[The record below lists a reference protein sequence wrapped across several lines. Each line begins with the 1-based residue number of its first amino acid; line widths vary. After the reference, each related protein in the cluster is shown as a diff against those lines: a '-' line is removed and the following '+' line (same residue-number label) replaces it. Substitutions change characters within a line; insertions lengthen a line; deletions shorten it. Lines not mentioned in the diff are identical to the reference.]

1 MYTCIYMYVCCYI
14 VYQKIAEIDVDQMHS
29 MLVPSSVIPQSK
41 VVLLVL
47 KFVLLNKFLAIFIEL
62 LCVFVIIL
70 VNNIL
75 FYPKFFNAKLYLY
88 EF

>member
-1 MYTCIYMYVCCYI
+1 MYLYVCVLLHSI
-14 VYQKIAEIDVDQMHS
+14 PEKEVDQIHS
-29 MLVPSSVIPQSK
+29 MLVPSLVIPQSK

-47 KFVLLNKFLAIFIEL
+47 NFVLLNKFLATFIEL
-62 LCVFVIIL
+62 LCVFVIIH

-75 FYPKFFNAKLYLY
+75 FYSTFFNAKLYLY

>member
-1 MYTCIYMYVCCYI
+1 MYLYVCVLLHSI
-14 VYQKIAEIDVDQMHS
+14 PEIDVDQMHS
-29 MLVPSSVIPQSK
+29 MLVPSLVIPQSK

-47 KFVLLNKFLAIFIEL
+47 KFVLLNKFLATFIEL

-70 VNNIL
+70 VNNIV

>member
-1 MYTCIYMYVCCYI
+1 MYLYVCVLLHSI
-14 VYQKIAEIDVDQMHS
+14 PEIDVDQMHS

-62 LCVFVIIL
+62 LCVFVIIH

-75 FYPKFFNAKLYLY
+75 FYPTFFNAKLYLY

>member
-1 MYTCIYMYVCCYI
+1 MYLYVCVLLHSI
-14 VYQKIAEIDVDQMHS
+14 PEKDVDQIHS
-29 MLVPSSVIPQSK
+29 MLVPSLVIPQSK

-47 KFVLLNKFLAIFIEL
+47 NFVLLNKFLATFIEL
-62 LCVFVIIL
+62 LCVFVIIH

-75 FYPKFFNAKLYLY
+75 FYPTFFNAKLYLY

>member
-1 MYTCIYMYVCCYI
+1 MYLYVCVLLHSI
-14 VYQKIAEIDVDQMHS
+14 PEIDVDQMHS

>member
-1 MYTCIYMYVCCYI
+1 MYLYVCVLLHSI
-14 VYQKIAEIDVDQMHS
+14 PEIDVDQMHS

-62 LCVFVIIL
+62 LCVFVIIF

>member
-1 MYTCIYMYVCCYI
+1 MYLYVCVLLHSI
-14 VYQKIAEIDVDQMHS
+14 PEIDVDQMHS
-29 MLVPSSVIPQSK
+29 MLVPSLVIPQSK

>member
-1 MYTCIYMYVCCYI
+1 MYLYVCVLLHSI
-14 VYQKIAEIDVDQMHS
+14 PEIDVDQMHS

-75 FYPKFFNAKLYLY
+75 FYPKFFNAILYLY

>member
-1 MYTCIYMYVCCYI
+1 MYLYVCVLLHSI
-14 VYQKIAEIDVDQMHS
+14 PEKDVDQIHS
-29 MLVPSSVIPQSK
+29 MLVPSLAIPQSK

>member
-1 MYTCIYMYVCCYI
+1 MYLYVCVLLHSI
-14 VYQKIAEIDVDQMHS
+14 PEKEVDQIHS
-29 MLVPSSVIPQSK
+29 MLVPSLVIPQSK

-47 KFVLLNKFLAIFIEL
+47 KFVLLNKFLATFIEL